1 MSACC
6 TTPLRPTPPC
16 PTPHPDASAPPS
28 TVPSPRR
35 ATTPAPGPLTTG
47 KTHPDSPS
55 VHSHA
60 NDPTHPNHTRHPQP
74 QDQDDPHP
82 QAALDTSP
90 PTTTTATA
98 TATDNATTRL
108 EPAELVHHA
117 ARGDPAA
124 WQEIMRRY
132 SRLVAAKVRGFRL
145 QDADALDAI
154 QTTWLRLAEN
164 IHRIEHPER
173 LGGWLATTAARE
185 CLHILRHTQ
194 RTLTM
199 ADDLID
205 ARIEPSASPE
215 DQVIN
220 AHIAQ
225 TLRTLIAQ
233 LPPRRRRLLR
243 ALFTDHPPSYAELS
257 RTTGI
262 PPGSIGPTRNRALCQ
277 LRQMLHDHGLL
288 PPTEQ

>member
-6 TTPLRPTPPC
+6 TWPPRLAPPSRRATPPAPRP
-16 PTPHPDASAPPS
+16 PTTDTTRPDPALSHPNNPPHPDHTPDI
-28 TVPSPRR
+28 PSPDQPDPDHQT
-35 ATTPAPGPLTTG
+35 ALAAPC
-47 KTHPDSPS
+47 
-55 VHSHA
+55 
-60 NDPTHPNHTRHPQP
+60 
-74 QDQDDPHP
+74 
-82 QAALDTSP
+82 
-90 PTTTTATA
+90 TTTDATGL
-98 TATDNATTRL
+98 L
-108 EPAELVHHA
+108 EPAELVHRA
-117 ARGDPAA
+117 AHGDPTA

-132 SRLVAAKVRGFRL
+132 SGLVAAKVRPFRL

-164 IHRIEHPER
+164 IHRIQQPER

-185 CLHILRHTQ
+185 CLRILHHTQ
-194 RTLTM
+194 RTVTM

-243 ALFTDHPPSYAELS
+243 ALFTDHSPSYDQLS
-257 RTTGI
+257 HTTGI
-262 PPGSIGPTRNRALCQ
+262 PSGSIGPTRNRALRQ
-277 LRQMLHDHGLL
+277 LHQMLHDHELL